1 MSWINVKDEA
11 APAQLQA
18 LVYCHTMPA
27 NPSAR
32 GHMAG
37 SVSNPDAGL
46 KVLGTHAAKLPPKPS
61 VETRTVARKS
71 PGRMDVG
78 GSTS

>member
-46 KVLGTHAAKLPPKPS
+46 KVLGTHAAKLPPTSMRPGDF
-61 VETRTVARKS
+61 RATVRVS
-71 PGRMDVG
+71 TLDVG